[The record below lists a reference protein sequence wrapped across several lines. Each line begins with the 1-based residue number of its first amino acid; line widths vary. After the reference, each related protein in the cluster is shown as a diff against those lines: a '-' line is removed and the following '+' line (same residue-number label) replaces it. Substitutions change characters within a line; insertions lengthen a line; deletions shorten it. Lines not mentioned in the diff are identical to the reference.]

1 MPSATTPPR
10 RRSRNL
16 GHSAAWMVISAAAAF
31 ALGTRAFGQ
40 TLYDST
46 TAGATASLFPFVGN
60 NPYDGTTGGTGYGD
74 DYNTGYNVVL
84 MTGFSFYGG
93 DTDPNQTNYGLQI
106 SFFTL
111 TGVRVATIYPSAS
124 EVYGIGLHTLSAGDL
139 TQNGAPYVPITGA
152 GYVVFQPYYFTLASV
167 INGVQTNYPPPNAAP
182 QFTLGFG
189 GTPTVGANDPTLSAQ
204 TLPPAPGALSSG
216 AYAGSA
222 GAIGQTAQFSIQGTG
237 LNNSVRPLWALAGSG
252 SWDSS
257 SSWTQGLPSGSN
269 STATFAGS
277 ITGNATVTLATPRTL
292 GAVNFENSSYSY
304 TLAGSAPL
312 TLAANGGPGVI
323 NSWAGSHTISCP
335 VVFSAGLN
343 VTALPD
349 SAPGSPSLTLRLAVS
364 ATGTLTKGGTGT
376 LAFAASSGGITPLSL
391 PAVAVNSGTVQLLS
405 SGTHTNRVVLVT
417 SSLTIAS
424 APGGLSGSVDLGDSD
439 AIIQG
444 GASNL
449 VQLQQYIAAWYDG
462 GKLDGAGLK
471 TSLAGGAG
479 VGALVSLGMIVN
491 DDGTGTGTPLYA
503 TFDGVAS
510 GSSDVLVKYTYIGD
524 TTLKGYVDATDVANV
539 LAGLNGGL
547 SGWQNGDFDYSGSVT
562 ASDLALVLRSLANQ
576 GAPLGVSGGGASGA
590 VPEPSVAITLLAAVP
605 LLQRRRR

>member
-1 MPSATTPPR
+1 
-10 RRSRNL
+10 
-16 GHSAAWMVISAAAAF
+16 
-31 ALGTRAFGQ
+31 
-40 TLYDST
+40 
-46 TAGATASLFPFVGN
+46 
-60 NPYDGTTGGTGYGD
+60 
-74 DYNTGYNVVL
+74 
-84 MTGFSFYGG
+84 
-93 DTDPNQTNYGLQI
+93 
-106 SFFTL
+106 
-111 TGVRVATIYPSAS
+111 
-124 EVYGIGLHTLSAGDL
+124 
-139 TQNGAPYVPITGA
+139 
-152 GYVVFQPYYFTLASV
+152 
-167 INGVQTNYPPPNAAP
+167 
-182 QFTLGFG
+182 
-189 GTPTVGANDPTLSAQ
+189 
-204 TLPPAPGALSSG
+204 
-216 AYAGSA
+216 
-222 GAIGQTAQFSIQGTG
+222 
-237 LNNSVRPLWALAGSG
+237 
-252 SWDSS
+252 
-257 SSWTQGLPSGSN
+257 
-269 STATFAGS
+269 
-277 ITGNATVTLATPRTL
+277 
-292 GAVNFENSSYSY
+292 
-304 TLAGSAPL
+304 
-312 TLAANGGPGVI
+312 
-323 NSWAGSHTISCP
+323 
-335 VVFSAGLN
+335 VVFSAGVN

-349 SAPGSPSLTLRLAVS
+349 PAPGSPSLTLPLAVS